1 MSTFNPNQPKPA
13 SKSLIPDSLK
23 TVLIFVLLLMVGYL
37 FIDGIRTK
45 RANQAEMAKMA
56 SQIESLESS
65 DQLRE
70 AALTNQLSSLK
81 NDLEGA
87 HKAVGSTKA
96 ELKKTAQQI
105 QEEDRRTRN
114 ELAEAL
120 ASKADSSQVEA
131 QVMAARTE
139 AERKIVQVTDEVGG
153 VKTEVVS
160 VKNELDNT
168 RRDLEGTQ
176 RQLLDVRDSLSEAVA
191 KNSSELAQ
199 LRLKGE
205 RDYFEFTLPKKKQQ
219 IKVEDIRLVL
229 TKTNPKKG
237 KFNIKVLVDD
247 NQLEKKDK
255 LINEPIQFLVGQNRV
270 RYEIVINWVQKDKAG
285 GYLSIPKDRTL
296 SAERSAIAPQ

>member
-1 MSTFNPNQPKPA
+1 MNQKRTGG
-13 SKSLIPDSLK
+13 SL
-23 TVLIFVLLLMVGYL
+23 
-37 FIDGIRTK
+37 
-45 RANQAEMAKMA
+45 AN
-56 SQIESLESS
+56 
-65 DQLRE
+65 
-70 AALTNQLSSLK
+70 
-81 NDLEGA
+81 
-87 HKAVGSTKA
+87 
-96 ELKKTAQQI
+96 
-105 QEEDRRTRN
+105 
-114 ELAEAL
+114 
-120 ASKADSSQVEA
+120 KADSSQVEA

-255 LINEPIQFLVGQNRV
+255 LINERFSF
-270 RYEIVINWVQKDKAG
+270 W
-285 GYLSIPKDRTL
+285 
-296 SAERSAIAPQ
+296 

>member
-105 QEEDRRTRN
+105 QEEGRRTRN